1 MATQD
6 KKSLLTEIAA
16 LKKELMML
24 RIKITSGESVAVKE
38 FKDKRKAVARL
49 FTKIN
54 SNNKEEN

>member
-6 KKSLLTEIAA
+6 KNSILAEVAT

-24 RIKITSGESVAVKE
+24 RIKISSGETVAVKE

-49 FTKIN
+49 LTKIN
-54 SNNKEEN
+54 SNNEEEN